1 MKIHVDV
8 DVTPEE
14 MRRLVGLPDVE
25 SFNRELLDQIREKML
40 AGVEGYEPLSL
51 FQPYF
56 SSTKVGMDVFRKMM
70 EATMAGFVSGG
81 RKDES

>member
-1 MKIHVDV
+1 MKIRIDV

-25 SFNRELLDQIREKML
+25 TFNRELLDQIREKMM

-56 SSTKVGMDVFRKMM
+56 SSTMVGMDAFRKMM
-70 EATMAGFVSGG
+70 EATLSGFAGAG
-81 RKDES
+81 RKDDA